1 MQELLNA
8 FIALLI
14 IIDPFTNA
22 PIFYQMTSSFDPKRR
37 KRIIVRSVIVS
48 TIILLLFALFGDVI
62 VKPFGMSLD
71 DIRIATGLILLI
83 YAIQALFG
91 KTEAE
96 MIDPESIAIV
106 PMAIPMLAGPG
117 AISLVLYYRSVLPP
131 SEVALVVVAVMA
143 VSLPILLMGRYLDK
157 LLGKNGTLAL
167 SRILAILMAGL
178 GIAMIREGV
187 LHIVAS
193 QHVNAFA

>member
-1 MQELLNA
+1 MVPEALINA
-8 FIALLI
+8 FISLLI

-22 PIFYQMTSSFDPKRR
+22 PIFYQMTSSFDPNKR
-37 KRIIVRSVIVS
+37 KRIIIRSVIVS
-48 TIILLLFALFGDVI
+48 TLILIVFALFGDLI
-62 VKPFGMSLD
+62 VKPFGMSID

-91 KTEAE
+91 KSEAE

-117 AISLVLYYRSVLPP
+117 AISLVLYYRSILTPY
-131 SEVALVVVAVMA
+131 EVCLVIVAVMA
-143 VSLPILLMGRYLDK
+143 VSLPILLLGRYLDK

-167 SRILAILMAGL
+167 SRILSILMAGL
-178 GIAMIREGV
+178 GIAMMREGI
-187 LHIVAS
+187 LHLIAS
-193 QHVNAFA
+193 AS

>member
-1 MQELLNA
+1 MISTELINA
-8 FIALLI
+8 FISLLI

-22 PIFYQMTSSFDPKRR
+22 PVFYQMTANFDPKRR
-37 KRIIVRSVIVS
+37 KRIIIRSVIVS
-48 TIILLLFALFGDVI
+48 LFILLLFALFGDLI
-62 VKPFGMSLD
+62 VKPFGMEID

-91 KTEAE
+91 KVEAE

-106 PMAIPMLAGPG
+106 PMAIPLLAGPG
-117 AISLVLYYRSVLPP
+117 AISLVLYYRSIMPP
-131 SEVALVVVAVMA
+131 YEVGLVVVAVMLT
-143 VSLPILLMGRYLDK
+143 SLPILLSGRYLDK
-157 LLGKNGTLAL
+157 ILGKNGTLAL

-187 LHIVAS
+187 LHIIS
-193 QHVNAFA
+193 SLR